1 MDERERARRQQVAE
15 TKRRQ
20 RKFEERAKAREMA
33 EADMVRPA
41 TRACTSRL
49 RPGARFANPETTTNR
64 ILLGASVSP
73 SPRAPQAKRVLQER
87 KAKRE
92 AATRAIHE
100 PSATPSPGVPGA
112 RFGALRKGTGVAGAF
127 GRKGLPTRV
136 DGGDGAETRERPA
149 TTAFGSRVRPSRP
162 RDWSARAGNDLPNMP
177 SRRPSWSASSRG
189 GDDEA
194 SESAWSSRPSSRRS
208 SKSAFTPFERERPGD
223 AAHRIRAF
231 LNDRNVSGARPAGF
245 AGSKADASPAAP
257 WRLLKANAAADLGAM
272 LGELDPDPEKDP
284 SSSAR
289 RNGEEAGSI
298 SIDHSLLEVP
308 EDPEEKYER
317 EAKAAAARA
326 AAAEAK
332 ARAEATK
339 AKRDS
344 RPTLAARADG
354 TASDPLDRGGR
365 LSSSSRDFKAGSLRA
380 GTRNPVS
387 PLRRPSSPVEDSAQP
402 SPTTA
407 HEDDDAV
414 RTVRDSLELDDD
426 GAAEPRRSVLRAR
439 VWREGD
445 DVSGEDSDSED
456 EAPTL
461 AEARAAM
468 AAAERG
474 GDGRLSSASTK
485 DAVNLNL
492 FRDSLAE
499 LPAGATTSAAVA
511 ELVSSVNGVLD
522 SIDTFRA
529 IERGVDE
536 HERDDDRETF
546 EGRRIADMRT
556 GKFRMQADE
565 TGIVPEFYGAPEASG
580 TRETSPTPPPPSSE
594 RETVEPEAY
603 RVPPETRHAAA
614 SAAPETPETL
624 GTTASSTRIAEA
636 VPAFVPAA
644 PIPARSSP
652 PPGNIPVATPIA
664 VTREGAMR
672 LVRAGIPLPD
682 AYKAVLGEA
691 PPRRAPEAVPAAAAI
706 PAAAAAPSAG
716 GYFPVPRSAR
726 PAPPPATPP
735 TASPAVGGYAQKL
748 EPRPAS
754 EKKTSARRRASPT
767 VSERKGEKA
776 RAVAERE
783 LKLEGSYAVAAD
795 EAASRRRRE
804 ARRLAAIEAE
814 AREARAEEAA
824 AAAAAARRA
833 RADSAR
839 DRHNTVFAPPPFGD
853 RRGARRRDDAKTFFE
868 PSPPPSTTPRAL
880 GAKTVTPHGRRQTRV
895 RFAETPEGR
904 AARELL
910 GDEERG
916 TNRAPLGE
924 RFVNRMLAAG
934 GRAPTSLSTE
944 EAKLLASIRRLDA
957 RRGEGDPE
965 AFGTFSDLDGGDA
978 FASRRS
984 VEEAA
989 LLASLARLNGELVS
1003 PSSGGTFEGDG
1014 KSVFPV
1020 ARQRRDDGFSGSD
1033 RFLDVARPNDF
1044 PTKKIGRLDQRP
1056 SRGDS
1061 PPPRYV
1067 SPAEFPAGVKP
1078 RPHRKAREPNR
1089 VPQRRWTPPDRD
1101 AGPVL
1106 DEWGA
1111 PPPRVETSP
1120 AGHAPRRGVSAAPLV
1135 KKRMNVGY
1143 VPPNARSASA
1153 RRGTHVR
1160 DSGGVIS
1167 GRITDYF

>member
-1 MDERERARRQQVAE
+1 M
-15 TKRRQ
+15 
-20 RKFEERAKAREMA
+20 
-33 EADMVRPA
+33 
-41 TRACTSRL
+41 
-49 RPGARFANPETTTNR
+49 
-64 ILLGASVSP
+64 
-73 SPRAPQAKRVLQER
+73 LQER

-92 AATRAIHE
+92 AATKAIHE

-112 RFGALRKGTGVAGAF
+112 RFGALQKGTGVAGAF

-136 DGGDGAETRERPA
+136 DAAEARERPA

-162 RDWSARAGNDLPNMP
+162 RDWSARAGNAAGGDTSSEPT
-177 SRRPSWSASSRG
+177 RRPSWSASSRG
-189 GDDEA
+189 GDDDA

-208 SKSAFTPFERERPGD
+208 SKSAFAPPFERERPGD
-223 AAHRIRAF
+223 AAHRVRAF
-231 LNDRNVSGARPAGF
+231 LNDRNARGGEARAARSSSRPAGF
-245 AGSKADASPAAP
+245 AGSEAGASPAAP

-272 LGELDPDPEKDP
+272 LGALDPEKDP

-289 RNGEEAGSI
+289 VNGEEEASV

-308 EDPEEKYER
+308 EDLEEKYER

-339 AKRDS
+339 AKSVS
-344 RPTLAARADG
+344 RQTLFERADG
-354 TASDPLDRGGR
+354 SQSRSQSRSDPFDRGGR
-365 LSSSSRDFKAGSLRA
+365 LSTASGDFKNGGPGAGNLA
-380 GTRNPVS
+380 LS

-402 SPTTA
+402 SPTA

-414 RTVRDSLELDDD
+414 RTVRDSLEMEDD
-426 GAAEPRRSVLRAR
+426 AASSVEPPRRPVSRAR

-445 DVSGEDSDSED
+445 DLSGEDSDSED

-474 GDGRLSSASTK
+474 GDGRLPGASTNEP
-485 DAVNLNL
+485 VNPNL
-492 FRDSLAE
+492 FRDSLSE
-499 LPAGATTSAAVA
+499 LPAGAATTSEAVA

-536 HERDDDRETF
+536 RKRDDGGETLA
-546 EGRRIADMRT
+546 GVRVADMRT
-556 GKFRMQADE
+556 GRFRMQADE
-565 TGIVPEFYGAPEASG
+565 TGIVPEFYGGPEASG
-580 TRETSPTPPPPSSE
+580 THETSAPPEENTEARLWGPTPLPPRTSE
-594 RETVEPEAY
+594 RETVEPEAL
-603 RVPPETRHAAA
+603 RVTN
-614 SAAPETPETL
+614 ETPETRRAL
-624 GTTASSTRIAEA
+624 ITEENTEASTEPVATRNAEA
-636 VPAFVPAA
+636 ASAVVSAA
-644 PIPARSSP
+644 PIPARASP
-652 PPGNIPVATPIA
+652 PPGDIPVATPIA
-664 VTREGAMR
+664 ITREGAMR

-691 PPRRAPEAVPAAAAI
+691 PPRRAPTAVPAVPAAVA
-706 PAAAAAPSAG
+706 S
-716 GYFPVPRSAR
+716 FPVPRSAR

-735 TASPAVGGYAQKL
+735 TATPPTATPQAGGYAQKL

-754 EKKTSARRRASPT
+754 EKSARRRASPA
-767 VSERKGEKA
+767 VSEREKKEA

-783 LKLEGSYAVAAD
+783 RKLEGSYAVAAD

-814 AREARAEEAA
+814 ARAARAEEAA
-824 AAAAAARRA
+824 AAARSRA

-839 DRHNTVFAPPPFGD
+839 DRHNTVFAPPPGGD
-853 RRGARRRDDAKTFFE
+853 RRESRRRDGGAPFAT
-868 PSPPPSTTPRAL
+868 PPPSTTPRAL

-910 GDEERG
+910 GDDSRR
-916 TNRAPLGE
+916 RAPLGE
-924 RFVNRMLAAG
+924 RFVNRMLAGDG

-957 RRGEGDPE
+957 RRLEGDE
-965 AFGTFSDLDGGDA
+965 YTGEYTEYTEYTARADA
-978 FASRRS
+978 FTSQRS

-989 LLASLARLNGELVS
+989 LLASLARLDGELGS
-1003 PSSGGTFEGDG
+1003 PAERSARRGKKDG
-1014 KSVFPV
+1014 ET
-1020 ARQRRDDGFSGSD
+1020 AE
-1033 RFLDVARPNDF
+1033 
-1044 PTKKIGRLDQRP
+1044 P
-1056 SRGDS
+1056 SRIRAGDDLS
-1061 PPPRYV
+1061 QKRPRSEQHDRSARYV
-1067 SPAEFPAGVKP
+1067 LETEFPAGVKP
-1078 RPHRKAREPNR
+1078 RPRRPTREPNYLP
-1089 VPQRRWTPPDRD
+1089 VRRWTPPDRD

-1111 PPPRVETSP
+1111 PPPRARPVTEP
-1120 AGHAPRRGVSAAPLV
+1120 GRLRGPRPLAPLG

-1143 VPPNARSASA
+1143 VPPNARAASA

-1167 GRITDYF
+1167 GGRVTDYF

>member
-41 TRACTSRL
+41 MRACTPPISV
-49 RPGARFANPETTTNR
+49 PAPVSPTPTTTNR
-64 ILLGASVSP
+64 ILFRASARP
-73 SPRAPQAKRVLQER
+73 SPPPPQAKRVLQER

-92 AATRAIHE
+92 AATKAIHE

-112 RFGALRKGTGVAGAF
+112 RLGALRKGTGVAGAF
-127 GRKGLPTRV
+127 GRKGLPTRIRDAV
-136 DGGDGAETRERPA
+136 EAADARERPA
-149 TTAFGSRVRPSRP
+149 TTAFGSRVRPSLP
-162 RDWSARAGNDLPNMP
+162 RDWSARAGNAAGGDTSSEPT
-177 SRRPSWSASSRG
+177 RRPSWSASSRG
-189 GDDEA
+189 GDDDA

-208 SKSAFTPFERERPGD
+208 SKSAFAPPFERERPGD
-223 AAHRIRAF
+223 AAHRVRAF
-231 LNDRNVSGARPAGF
+231 LNDRNARGGEARAARSSSRPAGF
-245 AGSKADASPAAP
+245 AGSEAGASPAAP

-272 LGELDPDPEKDP
+272 LGALDPEKDP

-289 RNGEEAGSI
+289 VNGEEEASV

-339 AKRDS
+339 AKSVS
-344 RPTLAARADG
+344 RRTLFEHADG
-354 TASDPLDRGGR
+354 SQSQSQSQSRSDPFDRGGR
-365 LSSSSRDFKAGSLRA
+365 LSTASGDFKNGGPGAGNLA
-380 GTRNPVS
+380 LS

-402 SPTTA
+402 SPTA

-414 RTVRDSLELDDD
+414 RTVRDSLEMEDD
-426 GAAEPRRSVLRAR
+426 AASSAEPPRRPVSRAR

-445 DVSGEDSDSED
+445 DLSGEDSDSED

-474 GDGRLSSASTK
+474 GDGRLPGASTNEP
-485 DAVNLNL
+485 VNPNL
-492 FRDSLAE
+492 FRDSLSE
-499 LPAGATTSAAVA
+499 LPAGAATTSEAVA

-536 HERDDDRETF
+536 RKRDDGGETLA
-546 EGRRIADMRT
+546 GVRVADMRT
-556 GKFRMQADE
+556 GRFRMQADE
-565 TGIVPEFYGAPEASG
+565 TGIVPEFYGGPEASG
-580 TRETSPTPPPPSSE
+580 TTHETLAPPEENTEARLWVPTPSPPRTSE
-594 RETVEPEAY
+594 RETVEPEAL
-603 RVPPETRHAAA
+603 RVTPETRRAPASAEPGATRNAEAA
-614 SAAPETPETL
+614 SAVVSA
-624 GTTASSTRIAEA
+624 AS
-636 VPAFVPAA
+636 
-644 PIPARSSP
+644 IPARASP
-652 PPGNIPVATPIA
+652 PTGDIPVATPIA
-664 VTREGAMR
+664 ITREGAMR

-691 PPRRAPEAVPAAAAI
+691 PPRRAPAAVPAAVA
-706 PAAAAAPSAG
+706 S
-716 GYFPVPRSAR
+716 FPVPRSAR

-735 TASPAVGGYAQKL
+735 TAPPPAGGYAQKL

-754 EKKTSARRRASPT
+754 EKSARRRASPA
-767 VSERKGEKA
+767 VSEREKKEA

-783 LKLEGSYAVAAD
+783 RKLEGSYAVAAD

-814 AREARAEEAA
+814 ARAARAEEAA
-824 AAAAAARRA
+824 AAARSRA

-839 DRHNTVFAPPPFGD
+839 DRHNTVFAPPPGGD
-853 RRGARRRDDAKTFFE
+853 RRESRRRDGGAPFAT
-868 PSPPPSTTPRAL
+868 PPPSTTPRAL

-910 GDEERG
+910 GDDSRR
-916 TNRAPLGE
+916 RAPLGE
-924 RFVNRMLAAG
+924 RFVNRMLAG
-934 GRAPTSLSTE
+934 DGRRAPTSLSTE

-957 RRGEGDPE
+957 RRLEGDE
-965 AFGTFSDLDGGDA
+965 YSGEYTGEYTEYTARADA
-978 FASRRS
+978 FTSQRS
-984 VEEAA
+984 VEEEA
-989 LLASLARLNGELVS
+989 LLASLARLDGELGS
-1003 PSSGGTFEGDG
+1003 PAERSTAEPRRVRAGDDLSQKRPAQKEQHDRPHDRTIDRG
-1014 KSVFPV
+1014 
-1020 ARQRRDDGFSGSD
+1020 SGS
-1033 RFLDVARPNDF
+1033 A
-1044 PTKKIGRLDQRP
+1044 
-1056 SRGDS
+1056 
-1061 PPPRYV
+1061 RYV
-1067 SPAEFPAGVKP
+1067 LDAEFPAGVKP
-1078 RPHRKAREPNR
+1078 RPRRPTREPNYLP
-1089 VPQRRWTPPDRD
+1089 VRRWAPPDRD

-1111 PPPRVETSP
+1111 PPPRARPETEPGRLRGPRP
-1120 AGHAPRRGVSAAPLV
+1120 AAALG

-1143 VPPNARSASA
+1143 VPPNARAASA

-1167 GRITDYF
+1167 GGRVTDYF